1 MSGFVTS
8 SGPTRSNP
16 AHAKKKKT
24 ARVRP
29 VSAGGM
35 ARTSD
40 QLRELL
46 LEGKTILR
54 EPIKFL
60 WRDHL
65 DGGIN
70 DLREKAMV
78 SEERVKTER
87 RWWST
92 LEPTNSSSLP
102 CLFISSFTS

>member
-1 MSGFVTS
+1 
-8 SGPTRSNP
+8 
-16 AHAKKKKT
+16 
-24 ARVRP
+24 
-29 VSAGGM
+29 M

-78 SEERVKTER
+78 SEQRVKTECR
-87 RWWST
+87 
-92 LEPTNSSSLP
+92 
-102 CLFISSFTS
+102 